1 MTTRRRGRAPRRQG
15 HCPPSVRSACSTVL
29 LVTTYLSA
37 TWEKTMK
44 WEREERRSEDE
55 EERERGEGRKE
66 E

>member
-1 MTTRRRGRAPRRQG
+1 
-15 HCPPSVRSACSTVL
+15 
-29 LVTTYLSA
+29 VTTYLSA